1 MRRSWGSVLI
11 SVSIVTLAL
20 GACGTSTTDATGPS
34 TTFAPLSVPSSST
47 TIPTSNGGTTAPATV
62 VGSTPQEILDATVVA
77 PGETCVNGSGSIRV
91 SHPILD
97 PPPDGLLTAIVDGQ
111 QVSERLSAPSSDLT
125 ISGIRCDSVVHTVL
139 LVVTAADGRSVTR
152 AVAILMP

>member
-1 MRRSWGSVLI
+1 
-11 SVSIVTLAL
+11 
-20 GACGTSTTDATGPS
+20 
-34 TTFAPLSVPSSST
+34 
-47 TIPTSNGGTTAPATV
+47 
-62 VGSTPQEILDATVVA
+62 
-77 PGETCVNGSGSIRV
+77 
-91 SHPILD
+91 
-97 PPPDGLLTAIVDGQ
+97 LLTAIVDGQ